1 MVQDIAGLGV
11 KTVDYAYGPAGNV
24 QLVSYQAGNEAEDFY
39 HYYEYDAD
47 TRLKE
52 VYTSANAPVYQ
63 AGELLDEAATKAAFN
78 LQATYAYYLHGPLKR
93 VDLADGLQKTDYYY
107 TVQGWLKAI
116 NNPSDASNPDSDVFS
131 MQLDYFAGDYEN
143 VGSGIENLLVSD
155 DDYSGNIQQQQWRT
169 TTLQS
174 INLQCK

>member
-1 MVQDIAGLGV
+1 MQDIAGLGS

-24 QLVSYQAGNEAEDFY
+24 QLVSYQADNEAEDFY

-63 AGELLDEAATKAAFN
+63 AGQAGELLDEEATKTAFD
-78 LQATYAYYLHGPLKR
+78 LQATYAYYLHGPLKQVVR
-93 VDLADGLQKTDYYY
+93 ADGLQATDYYY

-116 NNPSDASNPDSDVFS
+116 NNPNDTGNPDNDVFS
-131 MQLDYFAGDYEN
+131 MQLDYFAGDYNKESSSIQQRT
-143 VGSGIENLLVSD
+143 VATE
-155 DDYSGNIQQQQWRT
+155 DYSGNIQQQQWRT
-169 TTLQS
+169 LTPE
-174 INLQCK
+174 IANL